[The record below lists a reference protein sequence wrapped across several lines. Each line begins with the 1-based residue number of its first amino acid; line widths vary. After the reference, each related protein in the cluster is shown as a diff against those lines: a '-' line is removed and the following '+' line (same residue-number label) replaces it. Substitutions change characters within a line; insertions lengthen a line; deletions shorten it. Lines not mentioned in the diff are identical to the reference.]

1 MSLPLTKRPA
11 WGDEMRAVARAITLT
26 LTIFAA
32 VAASAQTADL
42 VSTTAF
48 RVCADPANL
57 PMSGREQPGFEN
69 EIAALFA
76 DQLNRPLET
85 TWFPMGPGFIRN
97 TLRAGVCDVVIG
109 YAQGDELVQNTNH
122 YYTSVFLLI
131 TRTDDALTKVETLS
145 DPSLQGHRIGIVAGT
160 PPATHLARNGLMAL
174 AKPYP
179 LVVDRRVQDPAADML
194 ADLESGAI
202 DAAIL
207 WGPIGGPLAKGN
219 GGLTVM
225 PLLRETENPKMF
237 YRITMGVRPAEQDWK
252 RDLNSLIRRNQDEI
266 DAILINAGVPLVD
279 DYGTA
284 LKPVSP

>member
-1 MSLPLTKRPA
+1 MTMRVLAGALLLILPLGA
-11 WGDEMRAVARAITLT
+11 AGVA
-26 LTIFAA
+26 
-32 VAASAQTADL
+32 AQTADL
-42 VSTTAF
+42 VSPTTF

-57 PMSGREQPGFEN
+57 PLSGKDLPGFEN

-76 DQLNRPLET
+76 AELGRPLET
-85 TWFPMGPGFIRN
+85 TWFPMGPGFIRK

-122 YYTSVFLLI
+122 YYTSIYVLI
-131 TRTDDALTKVETLS
+131 TRTGDALATVDTLS
-145 DPSLQGHRIGIVAGT
+145 DAALQGHRVGIVAGT

-179 LVVDRRVQDPAADML
+179 LIVDRRGQDPAAEML
-194 ADLESGAI
+194 ADLAAGVI

-219 GGLTVM
+219 DALTVT
-225 PLLRETENPKMF
+225 PLLHEVDSPKMF
-237 YRITMGVRPAEQDWK
+237 YRITMGVRPGEQDWK
-252 RDLNSLIRRNQDEI
+252 RELNSLIRRNQDKI
-266 DAILINAGVPLVD
+266 DAILRNVGVPLVD

-284 LKPVSP
+284 LKPVTN